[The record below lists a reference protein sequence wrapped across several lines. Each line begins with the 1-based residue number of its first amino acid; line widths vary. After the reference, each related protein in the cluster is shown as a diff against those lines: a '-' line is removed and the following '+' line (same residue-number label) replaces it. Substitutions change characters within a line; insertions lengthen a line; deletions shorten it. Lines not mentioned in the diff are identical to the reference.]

1 MTIELSN
8 YVKKNLT
15 HDQITYIIA
24 GERKADELGVMV
36 SEGLGV
42 GDHIIVEAKR
52 QIMIQGRP
60 GVGKSFKTKQTCENL
75 GIQAIEIG
83 TGSSLSLIAGK
94 LAYANYWTSASQEIA
109 VIWDDADDV
118 VFGEKKDSNIWKR
131 VFTDDGD
138 EPTFNHNVNLTKE
151 LKSLENSGKLKM
163 VQAMKAH
170 MPEDETGI
178 TVPMT
183 RFRHLFLT
191 NTDYELECEKKSKS
205 WMSPIVDRFNVNRLD
220 YDDNTA
226 WGWLS
231 FTLLTSQPFEQRYGI
246 CLDEIQKVAIIRWLS
261 DKQDKIGNKLTYRTV
276 KEMAQYIIN
285 EPNNYLNRWEKF
297 IRK

>member
-1 MTIELSN
+1 MTIEFSK

-15 HDQITYIIA
+15 HDQITFIIA

-42 GDHIIVEAKR
+42 GDHIKVEAKR
-52 QIMIQGRP
+52 QVMIQGRP

-83 TGSSLSLIAGK
+83 TGSTLSLIAGK
-94 LAYANYWTSASQEIA
+94 LSYANYWTPLNQEIA

-118 VFGEKKDSNIWKR
+118 VFGEKKSSNIWKR

-138 EPTFNHNVNLTKE
+138 EPVFNHNVNLTRE

-163 VQAMKAH
+163 VEAMKAH

-178 TVPMT
+178 TVPMD

-191 NTDYELECEKKSKS
+191 NTDYDLESEKKSKS
-205 WMSPIVDRFNVNRLD
+205 WMRPIVDRFNLNCLD

-231 FTLLTSQPFEQRYGI
+231 FTLLTSQPFENRFGI
-246 CLDEIQKVAIIRWLS
+246 SLDEEQKVAIIRWLG
-261 DKQDKIGNKLTYRTV
+261 DKQNRIGNKMTYRTV

-285 EPNNYLNRWEKF
+285 EPDNYLNRWEKF